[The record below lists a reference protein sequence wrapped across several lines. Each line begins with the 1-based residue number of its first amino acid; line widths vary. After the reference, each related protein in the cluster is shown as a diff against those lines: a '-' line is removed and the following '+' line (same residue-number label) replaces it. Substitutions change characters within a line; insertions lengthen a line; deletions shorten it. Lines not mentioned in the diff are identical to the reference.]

1 MNYDMTTTQTTGTN
15 NNFFSEPTPIIERQ
29 DSNLYFTGSIDE
41 TSAYRFMYLLHE
53 IEKSRRDYVDK
64 TCNVY
69 LTSNGGSCTSG
80 LLMYDALRR
89 SSLDITVIASGFIA
103 SSATI
108 VMLGSDK
115 RKCTA
120 NTNFL
125 VHSISTWVSGTVA
138 FVKSNVAHSEMLF
151 QQFVDIYGKHSKITK
166 DMMQQETF
174 LSSKQALDLQL
185 VTEVL

>member
-1 MNYDMTTTQTTGTN
+1 MTTNKTGSN
-15 NNFFSEPTPIIERQ
+15 DNFFEQSTTIVKRQ
-29 DSNLYFTGSIDE
+29 DSNLYFTGDIDE

-53 IEKSRRDYVDK
+53 IEKSKSDYVDK
-64 TCNVY
+64 TCNLY

-80 LLMYDALRR
+80 LLMYDALRS

-108 VMLGSDK
+108 VILGSDK

-125 VHSISTWVSGTVA
+125 VHSLSTCVSGTLA
-138 FVKSNVAHSEMLF
+138 YVKSNVAHSEMLF
-151 QQFVDIYGKHSKITK
+151 QQFVDIYSKHTKITK

-174 LSSKQALDLQL
+174 LSAKQALDLQL